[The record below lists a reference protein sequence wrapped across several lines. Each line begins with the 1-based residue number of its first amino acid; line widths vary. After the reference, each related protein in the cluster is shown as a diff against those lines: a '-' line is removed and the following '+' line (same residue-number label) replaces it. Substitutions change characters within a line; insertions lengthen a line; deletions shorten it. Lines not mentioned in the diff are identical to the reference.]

1 MAEVSPQLEALQ
13 CRAKALSRDIAL
25 AENGFTTVK
34 SEKDLQG
41 LQGLLSC
48 QQEMEVSQGSTCR
61 EVSRPAGAVPVRHWP
76 PSGGLGVVSLGTL
89 WQAGLE
95 FSSRAETCLL
105 CSALIAWARQG
116 DRACISSHVP
126 PPGCQHLAHLPT
138 GGKATHACRAG
149 KPGSSVLFLCSPS
162 RLVLPTLCSPC
173 TSIPPLSLHPRMQ
186 GSAAWVQ
193 RGRMHFE
200 PFPPS
205 DL

>member
-61 EVSRPAGAVPVRHWP
+61 EVSRLAGAVPVRHWP

-105 CSALIAWARQG
+105 CSDSMG
-116 DRACISSHVP
+116 
-126 PPGCQHLAHLPT
+126 
-138 GGKATHACRAG
+138 
-149 KPGSSVLFLCSPS
+149 
-162 RLVLPTLCSPC
+162 
-173 TSIPPLSLHPRMQ
+173 
-186 GSAAWVQ
+186 
-193 RGRMHFE
+193 
-200 PFPPS
+200 
-205 DL
+205 